1 MNAIPFPHIPLPAP
15 NGDGAYTAVCATFA
29 DAHLGTAMDR
39 LADAT
44 GALYERRCALTK
56 HEAQA
61 RDAMRDALIAMA
73 HARNLIAPLTKERAS

>member
-1 MNAIPFPHIPLPAP
+1 MNAITFPRVPLPEPA
-15 NGDGAYTAVCATFA
+15 GDAAYTAVCATFA

-44 GALYERRCALTK
+44 GALYERRCTLSPQ
-56 HEAQA
+56 EATA

-73 HARNLIAPLTKERAS
+73 HARNLIAPLMVERAQ